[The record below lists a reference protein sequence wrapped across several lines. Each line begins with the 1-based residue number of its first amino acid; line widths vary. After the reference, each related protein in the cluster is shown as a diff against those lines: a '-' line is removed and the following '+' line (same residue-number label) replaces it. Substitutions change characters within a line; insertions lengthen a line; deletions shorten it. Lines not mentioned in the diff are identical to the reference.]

1 MKKRILLL
9 IGFVASFFLTGCGKN
24 QYQLLAENVKQIELT
39 GNLVTYQAYYHNVI
53 EYEKKAGSG
62 ITHLLEEDR
71 KLFAEYTGSIRYGIN
86 LSNVKIEVKGNEINV
101 FVPKAKVIGEPNV
114 DKDDFDAKNFIESKE
129 GINKNPI
136 TADDSAK
143 AFDEAQKNMKE
154 AAAKDEE
161 LLAMAQM
168 RAKVLLEENIHQLSG
183 LNPKSYTINWE
194 YEQ

>member
-1 MKKRILLL
+1 MRKRKLLL
-9 IGFVASFFLTGCGKN
+9 IICVVSLFLTGCGKN
-24 QYQLLAENVKQIELT
+24 RYQLLADNIKKIELT

-71 KLFAEYTGSIRYGIN
+71 KLFAEYTGTIRYGIS
-86 LSNVKIEVKGNEINV
+86 LSKVKIEVKGNEINV
-101 FVPKAKVIGEPNV
+101 FIPKAKIIGEPNV

-129 GINKNPI
+129 SINKNPI
-136 TADDSAK
+136 TADDSAQ

-161 LLAMAQM
+161 LLSMAQM

-183 LNPKSYTINWE
+183 LNQKEYTINWE
-194 YEQ
+194 FEQ

>member
-9 IGFVASFFLTGCGKN
+9 IGFVVSFFLTGCGKN

-39 GNLVTYQAYYHNVI
+39 GNLVTYQAYYHN
-53 EYEKKAGSG
+53 
-62 ITHLLEEDR
+62 
-71 KLFAEYTGSIRYGIN
+71 
-86 LSNVKIEVKGNEINV
+86 VKGNEINV

-168 RAKVLLEENIHQLSG
+168 RAKVLLEENI
-183 LNPKSYTINWE
+183 
-194 YEQ
+194 